1 MSAPGTT
8 PTQPQT
14 PPSSDYNTTQAN
26 GSFWSTIESEIKQP
40 PVLVALG
47 FGALALILFIGIQ
60 PPKSKRSSG
69 ARRSTRSITIKD

>member
-8 PTQPQT
+8 APQSQTAPT
-14 PPSSDYNTTQAN
+14 DYNSTQAT
-26 GSFWSTIESEIKQP
+26 GSMWSTIEGEITQP

-69 ARRSTRSITIKD
+69 ARRSSRSITIKD